1 MFSGFFSSVAIAR
14 QESQRDCIVSYARTY
29 VFVCVSGRV
38 ERGGSAIIV
47 LIARNPTTCIYQV
60 FLFSARVGVFHYTF
74 PISYSDFW
82 EGAGRVSGSGWG

>member
-1 MFSGFFSSVAIAR
+1 MT
-14 QESQRDCIVSYARTY
+14 CIDRPNKEKGIRKKELTLCSYVLVY
-29 VFVCVSGRV
+29 VRGRV
-38 ERGGSAIIV
+38 ERSGSAIIM

-82 EGAGRVSGSGWG
+82 EGAGRMSDSGWG